1 MIATSY
7 FVEKDDIKSASQ
19 SEGPSAD
26 KPIYLRFSENYL
38 FFATYHIDS
47 PDSFQKKDV

>member
-38 FFATYHIDS
+38 FFATYQIDS
-47 PDSFQKKDV
+47 PDSFQKKYM